1 MDTPPTLSDDV
12 GQCRIISDTVGHCRT
27 LSDTVGQFA
36 PPTVLAVFRFAVLDP
51 AGGLPFCRFE
61 PWGTLA
67 ILPFCRFGKPAQ
79 NGGAGRLDY
88 SPNNPWALTL
98 PSLNLSLGNFPK
110 ASKRI
115 PKTPRESMVCKWLA
129 VLHMLA
135 MAAAHAR
142 KQGRLC
148 KWVNCVAMVCSAH
161 TWLGLQGGCCL
172 RTQPNA
178 TLECNTRTT
187 HVHTLALQALQ
198 S

>member
-1 MDTPPTLSDDV
+1 MYPYEQEPLKKQGYDASDEPKLYHV
-12 GQCRIISDTVGHCRT
+12 VNEFS
-27 LSDTVGQFA
+27 
-36 PPTVLAVFRFAVLDP
+36 
-51 AGGLPFCRFE
+51 GL
-61 PWGTLA
+61 
-67 ILPFCRFGKPAQ
+67 
-79 NGGAGRLDY
+79 
-88 SPNNPWALTL
+88 ALTA
-98 PSLNLSLGNFPK
+98 SLNLSLGNFPK

-135 MAAAHAR
+135 VATVCADE
-142 KQGRLC
+142 QGRLC

-187 HVHTLALQALQ
+187 HVRTLALQALQ